1 MNARRSIV
9 AAFRLEGATGRKLLT
24 GVFGYIS
31 DWSIRVINNQAELL
45 QAIRQN
51 EADGYLVD
59 TMASAEIIR
68 ALERIGRPTV
78 FVNVAKGAVPPR
90 RQFASVRNDDGGI
103 GICAAKH
110 LTSLGKFRS
119 FGFVPAEGHPP
130 WSKRRE
136 QAFRL
141 QLARQGCPCETYAP
155 PAGDSDMNLP
165 LLTRWIRNLPKPL
178 ALMCAFDHCAAR
190 VTEACRAAKIDIP
203 AQVVI
208 LGVDDDEFFCFHAK
222 PPLSSIDLG
231 AKDQGRRAAKILDAI
246 LRNRK
251 HKTDVIVKFHHVIER
266 ESTRPIAPAAS
277 LIQKALDFIRANAT
291 DRITPEIVANNLHVS
306 RRLVD
311 LRLTENGEGTLS
323 AIITRT
329 RLSLLADAL
338 AKSGLPATKLIARSG
353 FGNPNHARLLF
364 KRHYGMTMR
373 EWRLRATREP
383 AIR

>member
-1 MNARRSIV
+1 MNVRRSIV

-59 TMASAEIIR
+59 TMASPEIIR

-103 GICAAKH
+103 GIYAAKY

-119 FGFVPAEGHPP
+119 FGFVPAEGNPP

-141 QLARQGCPCETYAP
+141 QLARQGCPCETYASP
-155 PAGDSDMNLP
+155 VGDADMNLP
-165 LLTRWIRNLPKPL
+165 MLTRWIRNLPKPL
-178 ALMCAFDHCAAR
+178 ALLCAFDHCAAR
-190 VTEACRAAKIDIP
+190 VTEACRTAKIDIP
-203 AQVVI
+203 AQVVV

-231 AKDQGRRAAKILDAI
+231 AKDQGRRAAEILDSI

-251 HKTDVIVKFHHVIER
+251 RKADLVVKFHRIIER
-266 ESTRPIAPAAS
+266 ESTRPIAPSAA
-277 LIQKALDFIRANAT
+277 LVQRTLDFIKANVT
-291 DRITPEIVANNLHVS
+291 DTITAETVARNLHVS
-306 RRLVD
+306 RRLID
-311 LRLTENGEGTLS
+311 MRLKENGEETLCT
-323 AIITRT
+323 IITRT

-338 AKSGLPATKLIARSG
+338 GKSDLPTTKLIAQSG
-353 FGNPNHARLLF
+353 FRNCNHARLLF
-364 KRHYGMTMR
+364 KRQYGMTMR
-373 EWRLRATREP
+373 EWRRSPSA
-383 AIR
+383 

>member
-1 MNARRSIV
+1 MNSRRSII

-24 GVFGYIS
+24 GAFGYIS

-103 GICAAKH
+103 GIYAAKY

-119 FGFVPAEGHPP
+119 FGFVPAEGNPP

-141 QLARQGCPCETYAP
+141 QLARQDCPCETYAP
-155 PAGDSDMNLP
+155 PVGDSDMNLP
-165 LLTRWIRNLPKPL
+165 MLTRWIRNLPKPL

-203 AQVVI
+203 AQVVV
-208 LGVDDDEFFCFHAK
+208 LGVDDDEFFCFHTK

-231 AKDQGRRAAKILDAI
+231 AKNQGRRAAEILDSI

-251 HKTDVIVKFHHVIER
+251 RKADLVVKFHRIIER
-266 ESTRPIAPAAS
+266 ESTRPIAPSAA
-277 LIQKALDFIRANAT
+277 LVQRALDFITANAT
-291 DRITPEIVANNLHVS
+291 DPITPETVAGNLHVS
-306 RRLVD
+306 RRLID
-311 LRLTENGEGTLS
+311 MRLKENGEETLS
-323 AIITRT
+323 TVITRT

-338 AKSGLPATKLIARSG
+338 GKSDLPTTKLIAQSG
-353 FGNPNHARLLF
+353 FRNSNHARLLF
-364 KRHYGMTMR
+364 KRQYGMTMR